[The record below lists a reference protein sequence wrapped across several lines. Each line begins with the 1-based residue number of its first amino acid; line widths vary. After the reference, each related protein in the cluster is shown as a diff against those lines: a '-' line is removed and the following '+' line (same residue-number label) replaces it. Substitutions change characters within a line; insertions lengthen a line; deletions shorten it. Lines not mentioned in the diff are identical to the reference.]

1 MHVHRNY
8 FLFQL
13 SFFSSSRASIFVFF
27 FFNRAFTY
35 FHFLSF
41 FSDDYLLANWG
52 IFPLTFFFCL
62 FNAPA
67 QFTSRRMK
75 PKPPFRAALFYF
87 YFRVLQEAHTKKENC
102 RRCGFTPQSCSDR
115 RVHTQRRKKHTDK
128 RSALY
133 LPVLSL

>member
-52 IFPLTFFFCL
+52 IFPLTFFFFASL
-62 FNAPA
+62 M
-67 QFTSRRMK
+67 RRHNSQ
-75 PKPPFRAALFYF
+75 AGA
-87 YFRVLQEAHTKKENC
+87 
-102 RRCGFTPQSCSDR
+102 
-115 RVHTQRRKKHTDK
+115 
-128 RSALY
+128 
-133 LPVLSL
+133 